1 MLHNTKYTA
10 VLLFSIL
17 FFASSCTKES
27 KTFGDLTPP
36 SAPIIDVL
44 VVGKTSTAPYG
55 DSIGKIIVT
64 ITSSNAINYKVS
76 FGDGGSDS
84 VSTKNQWVYAYS
96 HIGLKSLVITVTTT
110 GKGGL
115 SSTASSTTFSV
126 YRKYT
131 PNPDLVTM
139 LTNDG
144 SKTWKV
150 DSAVAGNIGVGP
162 IGTFTPDY
170 YAAAP
175 NEKAGLGL
183 YDDEFTFTKATNI
196 FTHKTNNSL
205 FGHKEN
211 LKDFDPTLTGT
222 GDYTLLGVKAAAYS
236 EGFSY
241 DGTGATEYIIFA
253 SKGHMGIYIGGH
265 KYQILSRSAT
275 QMWLRYIG
283 TDGNAW
289 YVKIK
294 AI

>member
-1 MLHNTKYTA
+1 MSNNIKYTA
-10 VLLFSIL
+10 VLLFSML
-17 FFASSCTKES
+17 FSFSSCTKVDR
-27 KTFGDLTPP
+27 TFGDLTPP

-44 VVGKTSTAPYG
+44 VVGKTATAPYG
-55 DSIGKIIVT
+55 DSTGKIIVT
-64 ITSSNAINYKVS
+64 VTSSNAINYKVS

-84 VSTKNQWVYAYS
+84 VSTKNQWAYGYS

-115 SSTASSTTFSV
+115 ASTAVSTSFSV
-126 YRKYT
+126 YRKYI

-139 LTNDG
+139 LTNDA
-144 SKTWKV
+144 SKTWQV
-150 DSAVAGNIGVGP
+150 DSAAAGNVGVGP

-170 YAAAP
+170 YTAAP
-175 NEKAGLGL
+175 NEKAGVGM
-183 YDDEFTFTKATNI
+183 YDDAFTFTKSTNT

-211 LKDFDPTLTGT
+211 LKDFDATLTGT
-222 GDYTLLGVKAAAYS
+222 GDYTLLGIKAAAYS

-241 DGTGATEYIIFA
+241 DGTGATEYITFA
-253 SKGHMGIYIGGH
+253 SKGHMGIYVGGH
-265 KYQILSRSAT
+265 KYQILSRTAT
-275 QMWLRYIG
+275 QMSLRYIG

-294 AI
+294 SI